1 MFVYNLRLLLKKPEM
16 AIFIDETH
24 KDRSAARRNR
34 GWSLKGI
41 EIDYSE
47 SFNWDIR
54 YTLIGAADCYG
65 FVPEICEAIP
75 HDVNGKIEEE
85 PVNAE
90 RFYQYF
96 LTHIYPFLGSAAN
109 MEKHSV
115 VIMDNCT
122 VYNDPRIAILASQ
135 KGAPD
140 LIPIEWMFKQYKD
153 YLNRY
158 SREFKKHWDLVH
170 EDALRSISPAEGLRY
185 FRRTTLCELV
195 DDHELMPEDDED
207 TVIAVAVVAFLIIE
221 DLI

>member
-1 MFVYNLRLLLKKPEM
+1 M
-16 AIFIDETH
+16 
-24 KDRSAARRNR
+24 
-34 GWSLKGI
+34 KGI

-65 FVPEICEAIP
+65 FVPEMCEAIP

-122 VYNDPRIAILASQ
+122 VHNDPRIAILASQ
-135 KGAPD
+135 KGAIIVYSAPYAPD
-140 LIPIEWMFKQYKD
+140 LIPIECMFKQYKD

-170 EDALRSISPAEGLRY
+170 EDALRSISPTEGLRY